1 MDFQSYICFDG
12 VPPLW
17 PKAPTWPS
25 DKRLK
30 ERLTEELSSTAKL
43 PVQILEMLCT
53 GRQRRSDECWGHLV
67 YLVRQ
72 YDSNEKKTIDEW
84 AKLLLPTC
92 EVYIRPQVPIP
103 RKCDECN
110 KPCTSECMCG
120 ESFCSRACLKKSWG
134 SHKSICEAVFENASL
149 EVLLTNMEMLKTMT
163 LRERQIAE
171 GIINDEQE
179 AARIELRKFAGDT
192 PEMRT
197 FSRMRLNGDGPIMPK
212 EKGIMVHPNITNKS
226 YELSFSS
233 THPYT
238 EPQQRVG

>member
-72 YDSNEKKTIDEW
+72 YDSNGNCKIYLLLIHCFFSPNNIKYFRLEKKTIDEW

-92 EVYIRPQVPIP
+92 GFCDGRFLIKRSSLVTAQNFIKEYSKIMTLSEVYIRPQVPIP

-149 EVLLTNMEMLKTMT
+149 DEYGDAQNDDFEGKTDC
-163 LRERQIAE
+163 RRNHQ
-171 GIINDEQE
+171 
-179 AARIELRKFAGDT
+179 
-192 PEMRT
+192 
-197 FSRMRLNGDGPIMPK
+197 
-212 EKGIMVHPNITNKS
+212 
-226 YELSFSS
+226 
-233 THPYT
+233 
-238 EPQQRVG
+238 